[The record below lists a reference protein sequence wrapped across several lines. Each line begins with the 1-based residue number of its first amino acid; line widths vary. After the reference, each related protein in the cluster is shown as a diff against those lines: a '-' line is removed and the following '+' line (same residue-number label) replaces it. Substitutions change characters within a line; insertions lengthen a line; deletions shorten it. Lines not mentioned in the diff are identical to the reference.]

1 MEIADAHSLMGGL
14 GTLWRMTK
22 IAFLTPW
29 AATFAIVATLVSSV
43 LQLMIPRLL
52 GQAIDLTQTLA
63 QDQSG
68 AARAAL
74 MSTALMVLAVSALR
88 GVFTTFQN

>member
-29 AATFAIVATLVSSV
+29 VAAFAIAATLVSSV

-52 GQAIDLTQTLA
+52 GQAIDLTQTMA

-68 AARAAL
+68 AARAA
-74 MSTALMVLAVSALR
+74 
-88 GVFTTFQN
+88 